1 MPSFV
6 GHTQRKESTMGHTR
20 NSIIINAPYS
30 LVFDI
35 SNKIERWTEL
45 FGKEYVK
52 AEVLEQKGNEITF
65 RLTDDE
71 NKSWVS
77 KRWLDK
83 EHRYAVASRHEPM
96 FPFKFMKIVW
106 FYIETSA
113 QNAEQSGRD
122 LAKNKVNG
130 GPEGVEMIW
139 IQDFQMDPKFTKF
152 TEEQIE
158 GFINEHSRHNMKIF
172 KRVIEEEA
180 AQVAVK
186 K

>member
-1 MPSFV
+1 
-6 GHTQRKESTMGHTR
+6 MGHTR
-20 NSIIINAPYS
+20 NSIVIDAPYS

-52 AEVLEQKGNEITF
+52 AEVLERKGNEITF

-83 EHRYAVASRHEPM
+83 EHRFAVASRHEPM

-106 FYIETSA
+106 FYIEA
-113 QNAEQSGRD
+113 
-122 LAKNKVNG
+122 
-130 GPEGVEMIW
+130 PEGVEMIW
-139 IQDFQMDPKFTKF
+139 IQDFQMDSKFTKF
-152 TEEQIE
+152 TAEQIE
-158 GFINEHSRHNMKIF
+158 GFINQHSRDNMKIF
-172 KRVIEEEA
+172 KEVIERETL
-180 AQVAVK
+180 QVAGK

>member
-1 MPSFV
+1 
-6 GHTQRKESTMGHTR
+6 MGHTR
-20 NSIIINAPYS
+20 NSVIIDAPYS

-52 AEVLEQKGNEITF
+52 AEVLERKGNEITF

-96 FPFKFMKIVW
+96 FPFQYMKIVW
-106 FYIETSA
+106 FYIE
-113 QNAEQSGRD
+113 R
-122 LAKNKVNG
+122 
-130 GPEGVEMIW
+130 PEGVEMIW
-139 IQDFQMDPKFTKF
+139 IQDFQMDAKFTKF
-152 TEEQIE
+152 TAEQIE

-172 KRVIEEEA
+172 KDVIEKEA
-180 AQVAVK
+180 GAVASK
-186 K
+186 R